1 MSGNPP
7 PQFSPPPKTKGG
19 RRDTTCKKLRE
30 KRRVG
35 NTHDHLGTRL
45 NSDVTSSTSPLAI
58 EGIKDGDGK
67 VNLACRFVKTEGE
80 NGGKEKGTA
89 PVEHTTAPAHS
100 ACLAVDACCEC
111 GPTSTC
117 KTARCEFR
125 KAAHVC
131 VSCRCLERC
140 VNHAPQTQQKTCG
153 AMGTRR
159 ERRRG
164 NASGGEENQRRD
176 IRRIKHCERD
186 WGERRRR
193 LARARRTGTQRRH

>member
-1 MSGNPP
+1 MTRN
-7 PQFSPPPKTKGG
+7 
-19 RRDTTCKKLRE
+19 TTLKKLLE

-35 NTHDHLGTRL
+35 NMHDHLGTRL
-45 NSDVTSSTSPLAI
+45 NSDMISAKSPLAI
-58 EGIKDGDGK
+58 YGVKDGDGR
-67 VNLACRFVKTEGE
+67 VNLVCRSMKLEGE
-80 NGGKEKGTA
+80 DGGKEKGTSPAEHTMA
-89 PVEHTTAPAHS
+89 PVHS
-100 ACLAVDACCEC
+100 ACLAVDACCKC

-117 KTARCEFR
+117 NTAQCECR
-125 KAAHVC
+125 KAACVC
-131 VSCRCLERC
+131 VFCRCLERC
-140 VNHAPQTQQKTCG
+140 VNHAPQTQQNTCG
-153 AMGTRR
+153 ARGTRR